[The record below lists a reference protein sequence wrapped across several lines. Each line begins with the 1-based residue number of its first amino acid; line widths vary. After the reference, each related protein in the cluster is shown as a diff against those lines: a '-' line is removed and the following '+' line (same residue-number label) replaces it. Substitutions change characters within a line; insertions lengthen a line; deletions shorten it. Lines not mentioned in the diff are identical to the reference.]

1 LFDVEAVKLPLLR
14 YTIKG
19 TARPKK
25 NSRIYDPKT
34 GKNFPSKQYQKWHG
48 ENLARLKTE
57 ASLKGGAVKI
67 CSGVW
72 CRHYVEDKQ
81 IRDAS
86 NLTEGVLDLLVD
98 AEVFIDDSDRVIFQ
112 SGGEDFLD
120 RENPRTEVY
129 IFSYVFETLTEKAH
143 RKNKEELKARASAAK
158 KKRTQKNDTKKSTPR
173 NINKRRVRT
182 KKQILKPRRA

>member
-1 LFDVEAVKLPLLR
+1 VFDVEAVELPLLR
-14 YTIKG
+14 YTLKG

-25 NSRIYDPKT
+25 ISRIYDPKT
-34 GKNFPSKQYQKWHG
+34 GKHFPSKADQKWHG

-72 CRHYVEDKQ
+72 CRNYVGDEQ

-129 IFSYVFETLTEKAH
+129 IFSYHFETLTEKAY
-143 RKNKEELKARASAAK
+143 RKNKEELKARAKAAK
-158 KKRTQKNDTKKSTPR
+158 KKGAKNDTKKSTPR
-173 NINKRRVRT
+173 NINKRRVRA